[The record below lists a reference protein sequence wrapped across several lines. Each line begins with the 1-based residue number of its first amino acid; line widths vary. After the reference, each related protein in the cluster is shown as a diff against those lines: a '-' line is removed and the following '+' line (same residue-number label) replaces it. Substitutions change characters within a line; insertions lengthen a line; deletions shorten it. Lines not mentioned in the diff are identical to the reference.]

1 MLEDAGLITEQSHA
15 VDRPSSI
22 GQGSGYPTDHENR
35 EAYRMRDSTDS
46 EHITLPTARED
57 AERAAEIRLTPQTQ
71 SAAYRLAYTDVDFL
85 MRDES
90 RPVRLQLELL
100 KPELEL
106 QDQGIESTIVVFGS
120 ARIPD
125 PQTATRRLA
134 EAEQALGKAP
144 GDPQARAEVERL
156 RRALDRS
163 RYYEEARRFARIV
176 SEQEQDDQSR
186 CFVIVTGGG
195 PGIMEAANRGAAD
208 ADAVSIGLSITLPHE
223 QAPNPYITPE
233 LSFQFH
239 YFALRKMH
247 FLLRAKALVVFPGGF
262 GTFDELFETLCLIQT
277 RKIKPM
283 PVMLFGRAFW
293 ERVVDFE
300 AMVDEGMIS
309 RSDLSLFTFVETAED
324 AWAHICAHYGHRVK
338 GCA

>member
-1 MLEDAGLITEQSHA
+1 M
-15 VDRPSSI
+15 R
-22 GQGSGYPTDHENR
+22 YPTEDP
-35 EAYRMRDSTDS
+35 S
-46 EHITLPTARED
+46 ITLPTARED
-57 AERAAEIRLTPQTQ
+57 AERAAETRSTPQTR

-85 MRDES
+85 MRDEA

-106 QDQGIESTIVVFGS
+106 IDQRVDSTIVVFGS
-120 ARIPD
+120 ARIFD
-125 PQTATRRLA
+125 PESAALRLA
-134 EAEQALGKAP
+134 EAEAALAAAPDDADAQAAV
-144 GDPQARAEVERL
+144 ACC

-163 RYYEEARRFARIV
+163 RYYEEARRFGRIV
-176 SEQEQDDQSR
+176 SEQEQDERLR

-208 ADAVSIGLSITLPHE
+208 ADALSIGLSITLPHE

-247 FLLRAKALVVFPGGF
+247 FLMRAKALVVFPGGF

-277 RKIKPM
+277 GKIRPM

-293 ERVVDFE
+293 DRVIDFE
-300 AMVDEGMIS
+300 ALVDEGVIS
-309 RSDLSLFTFVETAED
+309 RTDLDLFTFVDSAEE
-324 AWAHICAHYGHRVK
+324 AWARISAHYAEPGSA
-338 GCA
+338 C

>member
-1 MLEDAGLITEQSHA
+1 
-15 VDRPSSI
+15 
-22 GQGSGYPTDHENR
+22 
-35 EAYRMRDSTDS
+35 MRNSTDS

-57 AERAAEIRLTPQTQ
+57 AERAAEISLTPQTQ

-106 QDQGIESTIVVFGS
+106 QDQAIESTIVVFGS

-125 PQTATRRLA
+125 PDTATRLLA

-144 GDPQARAEVERL
+144 DDPQAQAEVERL

-163 RYYEEARRFARIV
+163 RYYEEAQRFGRIV

-208 ADAVSIGLSITLPHE
+208 ANAVSIGLSITLPHE

-247 FLLRAKALVVFPGGF
+247 FLMRAKALVVFPGGF

-277 RKIKPM
+277 QKIKPM

-324 AWAHICAHYGHRVK
+324 AWAHICSYYGHRVP

>member
-1 MLEDAGLITEQSHA
+1 MTK
-15 VDRPSSI
+15 SI
-22 GQGSGYPTDHENR
+22 ETG
-35 EAYRMRDSTDS
+35 
-46 EHITLPTARED
+46 HITLPTARED
-57 AERAAEIRLTPQTQ
+57 AERAAEILATPQTQ

-85 MRDES
+85 LRDEA

-106 QDQGIESTIVVFGS
+106 QDQRVESTIVVFGS

-125 PQTATRRLA
+125 PEVAALRLLEA
-134 EAEQALGKAP
+134 EANLAA
-144 GDPQARAEVERL
+144 DPHNADAHTTL
-156 RRALDRS
+156 AHARRALDRS

-176 SEQEQDDQSR
+176 SEQEQDEQSR

-208 ADAVSIGLSITLPHE
+208 ADAISVGLNITLPHE
-223 QAPNPYITPE
+223 QAPNRYITPE

-247 FLLRAKALVVFPGGF
+247 FLMRAKALVVFPGGF

-277 RKIKPM
+277 GKIRPM

-293 ERVVDFE
+293 ERVIDFE
-300 AMVDEGMIS
+300 ALVDEGVVG
-309 RSDLSLFTFVETAED
+309 RADLELFTFVETAED
-324 AWAHICAHYGHRVK
+324 AWARIRAHYAEPGSS
-338 GCA
+338 C

>member
-1 MLEDAGLITEQSHA
+1 MRT
-15 VDRPSSI
+15 PS
-22 GQGSGYPTDHENR
+22 DE
-35 EAYRMRDSTDS
+35 
-46 EHITLPTARED
+46 EHVNLPTARED
-57 AERAAEIRLTPQTQ
+57 AERAAEARSTPQTR

-85 MRDES
+85 MRDEA

-125 PQTATRRLA
+125 PATASRRLA
-134 EAEQALGKAP
+134 EAERALVAAP
-144 GDPQARAEVERL
+144 QDPDA
-156 RRALDRS
+156 RRAVRRWRHALERS
-163 RYYEEARRFARIV
+163 CYYEEARRFARIV
-176 SEQEQDDQSR
+176 SEQEQDDLAR
-186 CFVIVTGGG
+186 RFVIVTGGG

-208 ADAVSIGLSITLPHE
+208 ADAVSIGLNITLPHE
-223 QAPNPYITPE
+223 QVPNPYISPE

-247 FLLRAKALVVFPGGF
+247 FLMRARALVVFPGGF

-277 RKIKPM
+277 QKIRPM

-293 ERVVDFE
+293 ERVIDFQ
-300 AMVDEGMIS
+300 AMVEEGVIS
-309 RSDLSLFTFVETAED
+309 ESDLELFSFVERAED
-324 AWAHICAHYGHRVK
+324 AWARISAHYAERASLERQTARGP
-338 GCA
+338 GGA

>member
-1 MLEDAGLITEQSHA
+1 MHKPTE
-15 VDRPSSI
+15 R
-22 GQGSGYPTDHENR
+22 DHT
-35 EAYRMRDSTDS
+35 A
-46 EHITLPTARED
+46 LPTARED
-57 AERAAEIRLTPQTQ
+57 AARAAETSSTPQTR

-85 MRDES
+85 MREEA
-90 RPVRLQLELL
+90 RPLRLQLELL

-106 QDQGIESTIVVFGS
+106 QDQRVESTIVVFGS

-125 PQTATRRLA
+125 PETAARNLVDA
-134 EAEQALGKAP
+134 ER
-144 GDPQARAEVERL
+144 ARADAPADAQAQAAVERC

-163 RYYEEARRFARIV
+163 HYYAEARRFARIV
-176 SEQEQDDQSR
+176 SEQEQDARSR

-208 ADAVSIGLSITLPHE
+208 VDAVSIGLSITLPHE
-223 QAPNPYITPE
+223 QAPNAYITPE

-247 FLLRAKALVVFPGGF
+247 FLMRAKALVVFPGGF

-277 RKIKPM
+277 KKIRPM

-293 ERVVDFE
+293 ERVIDFE
-300 AMVDEGMIS
+300 ALVEEGVVS
-309 RSDLSLFTFVETAED
+309 RADLALFSFVETAED
-324 AWAHICAHYGHRVK
+324 AWSRICAHYDELD
-338 GCA
+338 CES